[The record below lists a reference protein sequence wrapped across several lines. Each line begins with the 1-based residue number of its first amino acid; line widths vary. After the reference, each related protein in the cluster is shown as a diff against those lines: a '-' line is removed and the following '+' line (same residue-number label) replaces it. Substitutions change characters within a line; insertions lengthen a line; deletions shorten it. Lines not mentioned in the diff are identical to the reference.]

1 MKAQKQNLE
10 PACPAF
16 EEDLVMY
23 YYGDGSAEDRRR
35 VENHLGGCQKCQR
48 FLQDL
53 RGLLP
58 QMARPKEMPQTFW
71 DNYYRE
77 MKQKLAT
84 ERERKSW
91 WRTWFAPIGG
101 WMVPAFGTAAIA
113 ALAVGLVI
121 GKGNWN
127 LQSQRSEEV
136 IPQEILTDA
145 KELEFFNSLD
155 MLESMPKLEKEDGTK
170 PSAQLHRNSYN
181 A

>member
-1 MKAQKQNLE
+1 MNAQKQNLE

-23 YYGDGSAEDRRR
+23 YYGDGSTEDRRR
-35 VENHLGGCQKCQR
+35 VESHLGGCTKCQH

-58 QMARPKEMPQTFW
+58 QMAKPKEMPQTFW

-77 MKQKLAT
+77 MKEKLVV

-91 WRTWFAPIGG
+91 WRSWLAPFDG
-101 WMVPAFGTAAIA
+101 WMGPAFGTAAIA
-113 ALAVGLVI
+113 VLAVGLVL
-121 GKGNWN
+121 GKGDWN
-127 LQSQRSEEV
+127 SQAQRDEKV

-155 MLESMPKLEKEDGTK
+155 MLESLPKLEKSEETK
-170 PSAQLHRNSYN
+170 PSAQSIRNSEY